1 MRLFRSAACLLTL
14 VPCLPLLA
22 ADPSTLR
29 LQAEPRMIYLEHVGA
44 TQAVEFE
51 LRVANT
57 GDQPLDIQ
65 RIEVSAYDAGDR
77 LLLRR
82 FIDGN
87 GVRPS
92 IGTLGERT
100 VPAHDALTVFNP
112 FPRFAAELPIARLH
126 YEVEASPGGDA
137 PSLRQSVDVR
147 PRDYRNASRLY
158 LPLDGR
164 MIDYDGHDYL
174 AHHRRFDVH
183 FAPIAAMGFRANFM
197 RYSYDLVPVD
207 DAGTMYRGRF
217 DDNRAWFG
225 FGRPILAVADGT
237 VVAAVGDQPDDR
249 HFDESKLAKDHWVLF
264 GNYVVIDHG
273 HGEFGVYAHA
283 QQGSV
288 RVRPGQRVRR
298 GEAIAR
304 IGASGSAF
312 FPHLHFQLQ
321 AGPDTSAEGLPSY
334 FDSYDWIVGGRRVPR
349 EGAAPDTGEIIQNRA
364 ASQAI
369 PDDRK
374 AGQGRP

>member
-1 MRLFRSAACLLTL
+1 MRRLRPAAFLLAF
-14 VPCLPLLA
+14 VPCLPCA
-22 ADPSTLR
+22 ASASILQLR
-29 LQAEPRMIYLEHVGA
+29 AEPRAIYLEHVG
-44 TQAVEFE
+44 TGQAVEFE
-51 LRVANT
+51 LRLANT
-57 GDQPLDIQ
+57 GDQPLEIG
-65 RIEVSAYDAGDR
+65 RIEVSAYDAGDH

-82 FIDGN
+82 FIDDN

-92 IGTLGERT
+92 LGVLDTRT
-100 VPAHDALTVFNP
+100 VPPHGALTVFNP

-126 YEVEASPGGDA
+126 YEVEASPPDDA
-137 PSLRQSVDVR
+137 APVRGSVDVR
-147 PRDYRNASRLY
+147 PRDYRNASHLR

-164 MIDYDGHDYL
+164 LISYDGHDYL

-183 FAPIAAMGFRANFM
+183 FPPIAAMGFRTNFM
-197 RYSYDLVPVD
+197 RYGYDLVPVD
-207 DAGTMYRGRF
+207 DAGAMYHDRF
-217 DDNRAWFG
+217 EDNRAWLG

-237 VVAAVGDQPDDR
+237 VVAAVDDRPDNR
-249 HFDESKLAKDHWVLF
+249 HFDESRLARDHSVLF

-288 RVRPGQRVRR
+288 RVRPGQRVQR

-321 AGPDTSAEGLPSY
+321 TGPDTSAEGLPSY
-334 FDSYDWIVGGRRVPR
+334 FDDYDWIVGERRVPR
-349 EGAAPDTGEIIQNRA
+349 EQATPDTGEIVESRA
-364 ASQAI
+364 AS
-369 PDDRK
+369 P
-374 AGQGRP
+374 GRQP